1 MIMTRSDAITCKK
14 QHNKKEKQRGK
25 NKQEERKCKSQNKNA
40 MNSQN
45 TKDKKQ
51 GKGLDKQGP
60 LIVMV
65 KCKTHNLEILGFAK
79 T

>member
-1 MIMTRSDAITCKK
+1 MQQLARSNTKQKKRKEKKK
-14 QHNKKEKQRGK
+14 Q
-25 NKQEERKCKSQNKNA
+25 QEERKCKSQNKNA

-60 LIVMV
+60 LIFMV
-65 KCKTHNLEILGFAK
+65 KCKVHTILK
-79 T
+79 Y